1 MSDNIEPGIGS
12 RVEHQEFGK
21 GVIINIKPR
30 TYMITF
36 MERGVVEVAKHNSSL
51 TITDAVE
58 PQPGMV
64 SLQDVERT
72 LLNIIQRHSDL
83 QRTVKLGQRWEGGSM
98 ILKPA
103 NEDLKSKEIPVETF
117 FHKIT
122 MLRDRLRVMEQRI
135 NSSESLTEEEK
146 INLQQ
151 YITRIYGSLTTFNVL
166 FAEKEDHFVGEK
178 K

>member
-1 MSDNIEPGIGS
+1 MSENIEPGVGS
-12 RVEHQEFGK
+12 RVEHSEFGK

-30 TYMITF
+30 TFLITF
-36 MERGVVEVAKHNSSL
+36 MERGVVEVAKHNTSL
-51 TITDAVE
+51 SVTDVVE
-58 PQPGMV
+58 PQEGMV
-64 SLQDVERT
+64 SLQDVERI
-72 LLNIIQRHSDL
+72 LLSIIQKHSDL
-83 QRTVKLGQRWEGGSM
+83 QRTVNLGQRWAGGTM

-103 NEDLKSKEIPVETF
+103 NDSQKSKEIPIETF

-135 NSSESLTEEEK
+135 NSSENLSEEEK

-166 FAEKEDHFVGEK
+166 FAEKDDQFVGEK

>member
-1 MSDNIEPGIGS
+1 MSENIEPGVGS
-12 RVEHQEFGK
+12 RVEHTEFGK

-30 TYMITF
+30 TYLITF
-36 MERGVVEVAKHNSSL
+36 MDRGVVEVAKHNASL
-51 TITDAVE
+51 SVTDAVE
-58 PQPGMV
+58 PQEGMV
-64 SLQDVERT
+64 SMQDVERI
-72 LLNIIQRHSDL
+72 LLNIIQKHSDL
-83 QRTVKLGQRWEGGSM
+83 QRTVELGHRWSGGTM

-103 NEDLKSKEIPVETF
+103 NESLKSKEIPIDTF

-135 NSSESLTEEEK
+135 NSSANLSEEEK

-166 FAEKEDHFVGEK
+166 FAEKEDQFVGEK